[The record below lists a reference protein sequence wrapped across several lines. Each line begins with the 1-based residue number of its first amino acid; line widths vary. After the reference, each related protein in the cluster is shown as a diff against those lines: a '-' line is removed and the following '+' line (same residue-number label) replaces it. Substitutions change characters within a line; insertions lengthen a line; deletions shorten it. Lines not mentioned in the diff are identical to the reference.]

1 MQISLSFLLNKKYKQ
16 VWTVLVEF
24 KQCLEMTLLKKD
36 NPKQKKRGAP
46 NVRKILNLLLFL
58 WEFGPG

>member
-1 MQISLSFLLNKKYKQ
+1 LNKKYKQ